1 MLIRERPKRLITGF
15 GSSLDNSF
23 NLLPS
28 PAAIIKAFIVLIN
41 QILITSN
48 NYKFSMANLI
58 APRTVLVT
66 ITLSSFDLAMF
77 LIASP
82 QRTGCV
88 TPMIIFRTPASAN
101 VVFVDSRKSKEQK
114 ISMLPNAVTERGFKK
129 KDHRRRPY
137 TGMGRKRFYL
147 CPKEMLQPE
156 DMPDGW
162 GLLWATEGQIRLK
175 NSDDL
180 INKEDFEID
189 QYKEMQ
195 MLIHNYRL
203 VRLGVMIV
211 PMEK

>member
-1 MLIRERPKRLITGF
+1 MMITTYKPTHRQLCDRAAYWLQ
-15 GSSLDNSF
+15 SSKNC
-23 NLLPS
+23 
-28 PAAIIKAFIVLIN
+28 KVVLIERN
-41 QILITSN
+41 TGGCAEEPDAIGWTSDTFSYLIEVKVSRSD
-48 NYKFSMANLI
+48 F
-58 APRTVLVT
+58 
-66 ITLSSFDLAMF
+66 LAD
-77 LIASP
+77 
-82 QRTGCV
+82 R
-88 TPMIIFRTPASAN
+88 
-101 VVFVDSRKSKEQK
+101 
-114 ISMLPNAVTERGFKK
+114 K
-129 KDHRRRPY
+129 KDHRRRPH

-147 CPKEMLQPE
+147 CPKGMLQPE

-211 PMEK
+211 PMEKQI